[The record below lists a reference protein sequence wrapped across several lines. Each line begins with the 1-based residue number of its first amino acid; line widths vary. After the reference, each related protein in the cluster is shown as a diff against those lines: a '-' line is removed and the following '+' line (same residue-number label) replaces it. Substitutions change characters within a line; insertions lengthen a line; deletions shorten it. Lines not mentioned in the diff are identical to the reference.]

1 LAAVVVHRPGIR
13 PPTEAELRDHLDGV
27 VAYFAIPTRWEIRS
41 EPLPT
46 LAGEKVDK
54 RRLVAQFRT

>member
-1 LAAVVVHRPGIR
+1 VAVVVHQGQGE
-13 PPTEAELRDHLDGV
+13 PPTPQELARHLDGV
-27 VAYFAIPTRWEIRS
+27 VSYFAIPTRWEIRS

-54 RRLVAQFRT
+54 KRLAAMFTGD